1 MCSNKFKRVKIILTT
16 DKRRHSKTV
25 EYSDHQ
31 NCNVLIGTDTLQ
43 NILRIWAV
51 FERDSKKQHRV

>member
-25 EYSDHQ
+25 KYSDRQ

-43 NILRIWAV
+43 NILGI
-51 FERDSKKQHRV
+51 